1 MHHPAPGFPQHSR
14 QAKIKELS
22 RELRHLQRHLS
33 KRETEVLNLTQEL
46 HDREGLGPVVDAR
59 TLKSVCPRPHL
70 PPGCSRHRLSVRK
83 QPVWRHWLGR
93 DYGGLHTSDSTC
105 AATGLLET
113 PLDIHVPYLFSQV
126 LKETHAD

>member
-1 MHHPAPGFPQHSR
+1 MHQNIQDVMSKLRRVVVKPQAYDVMKKLLVHAAACMKGA

-59 TLKSVCPRPHL
+59 TLKSVCPRPRS

-83 QPVWRHWLGR
+83 QPVWRH
-93 DYGGLHTSDSTC
+93 
-105 AATGLLET
+105 
-113 PLDIHVPYLFSQV
+113 
-126 LKETHAD
+126 